1 MRSSRV
7 IRLGLG
13 VLGCALLSVWVTS
26 PASSQYTPEQFL
38 ADCQVGL
45 AKLEERYRHCSGRY
59 QIIQNRPLFDWQLIR
74 DVEFAVSGEQW
85 LIICHNLEE
94 WRKGH
99 LYKVHYQ
106 QSVRGANS
114 VYSFL
119 LTGRYET
126 RELRLETYEMAEE
139 VASKPSGGEIRNELA
154 YWLSP
159 IHAPYCMGAF
169 PLLPLLRHPT
179 FRVLK
184 LREGEREGVR
194 VIRADFEV
202 RPGQP
207 FTDPR
212 ISWTREPVWGWFEVA
227 PDQEW
232 TVRAFEY
239 TYMAPGH
246 KPEIPLVKARVNGE
260 VSYSTDSNGRPMVT
274 YFKRSTSWR
283 DLPPDSMIEM
293 KDIQIEYGPVSE
305 DRFRLSYYGLPEPP
319 SVTWVQER
327 RTPVY
332 VWLFV
337 AAGVL
342 LTLGIFFRWL
352 SRRLRRGHSEG

>member
-1 MRSSRV
+1 MRTS
-7 IRLGLG
+7 IATRLGLG
-13 VLGCALLSVWVTS
+13 VLGCVLLSICAAS
-26 PASSQYTPEQFL
+26 PASSQYTPEQFR
-38 ADCQVGL
+38 ADCLDGVT
-45 AKLEERYRHCSGRY
+45 KLEERYRHCSGRY
-59 QIIQNRPLFDWQLIR
+59 RIIETAPRVDRQLIR
-74 DVEFAVSGEQW
+74 DVEVAVSGEQW

-126 RELRLETYEMAEE
+126 RELRLETFEMAEE
-139 VASKPSGGEIRNELA
+139 VASKPSGSGIRNTTPL
-154 YWLSP
+154 WLFP
-159 IHAPYCMGAF
+159 IYAPF
-169 PLLPLLRHPT
+169 SLRTLPLPALLRHPT

-184 LREGEREGVR
+184 LRDGEREGVR

-212 ISWTREPVWGWFEVA
+212 ISWTQDPVWGWFEVA

-260 VSYSTDSNGRPMVT
+260 VLYNIDSEGRPIVIQ
-274 YFKRSTSWR
+274 FKESTSWR

-319 SVTWVQER
+319 GVTWVQER

-332 VWLFV
+332 VWLLV

-352 SRRLRRGHSEG
+352 ARRLRRGTSEG

>member
-1 MRSSRV
+1 MPRV
-7 IRLGLG
+7 
-13 VLGCALLSVWVTS
+13 
-26 PASSQYTPEQFL
+26 E
-38 ADCQVGL
+38 
-45 AKLEERYRHCSGRY
+45 
-59 QIIQNRPLFDWQLIR
+59 WQLIR
-74 DVEFAVSGEQW
+74 DVEVAVSGEQW

-114 VYSFL
+114 VYRFL

-126 RELRLETYEMAEE
+126 RELRLEIYETAEE
-139 VASKPSGGEIRNELA
+139 VASNPFGGEVGA
-154 YWLSP
+154 DSWLSP
-159 IHAPYCMGAF
+159 IRAPFSIGSF
-169 PLLPLLRHPT
+169 PLPALLRHPT

-212 ISWTREPVWGWFEVA
+212 ISRTREPVWGWFEVA

-239 TYMAPGH
+239 TCMAVGR
-246 KPEIPLVKARVNGE
+246 KPEIPPVKARGNGE
-260 VSYSTDSNGRPMVT
+260 VSYTIGSDGRPMVT
-274 YFKRSTSWR
+274 YFKWSISWR

-293 KDIQIEYGPVSE
+293 KDIQIEYSPVSE

-319 SVTWVQER
+319 GVTWVQEK

-332 VWLFV
+332 VWLLV

-352 SRRLRRGHSEG
+352 ARRLRRGTSEG